1 MPCYHPLPAWYG
13 KERNASGKRPLVF
26 SLAEAFK
33 DRPVSLPCGRCIGCR
48 LEYARQWAVRC
59 MHEASLWDS
68 NRFVTL
74 TYEESKLPKVGDVAT
89 LRPRDMVLFLKR
101 LRKRYGTGIRFFQC
115 GEYGEELS
123 RPHHHALLFNCSFS
137 DERLHSGSGE
147 AKLYVSDELSKL
159 WGHGFA
165 VIGDVTFESAGYVAR
180 YSLKKVRGFHADKHY
195 GGRVPEYLTMSRRP
209 GVGHSWI
216 HRFAADVYPS
226 DELVVN
232 GHITKPPRYYD
243 DVVAKLRPGML
254 DRIKR
259 KRRAAGYNDADL
271 TNPKANGTGKRL
283 LVREVVKDSATSFL
297 SRKYEVDNGS

>member
-26 SLAEAFK
+26 KIAEAFK

-59 MHEASLWDS
+59 MHEASQHDS

-74 TYEESKLPKVGDVAT
+74 TYSDAYLDIYNS
-89 LRPRDMVLFLKR
+89 LNPRDMVLFLKR
-101 LRKRYGTGIRFFQC
+101 LRKAKGPGVRFFQC
-115 GEYGEELS
+115 GEYGENLS
-123 RPHHHALLFNCSFS
+123 RPHHHALLFNCSFP

-159 WGHGFA
+159 WGFGFA

-180 YSLKKVRGFHADKHY
+180 YTLKKIRGPDADRHY

-209 GVGHSWI
+209 GIGSSWI
-216 HRFAADVYPS
+216 HRFASDVYPS

-243 DVVAKLRPGML
+243 DVVAKLRPGVL

-259 KRRAAGYNDADL
+259 RRRAAGYNDADL
-271 TNPKANGTGKRL
+271 SNPDANGTGKRL
-283 LVREVVKDSATSFL
+283 LVREVVKESATSFL
-297 SRKYEVDNGS
+297 SRKFEANNDS